1 MEIDPECVVFDLDG
15 TLAESKARIE
25 DETAHLL
32 ALLLDKYQIVVISGG
47 SFKQFE
53 TQLISRL
60 IPKNQIDTP
69 AITTSNIKLENLHLM
84 PLSGSE
90 LYEYKASVGKWELIH
105 SSVLS
110 QDEREKIIAAIHKA
124 LGDVDFALVSKHYG
138 ERIEDRGAQI
148 TFSAL
153 GQEAPIDLKKAWDPD
168 KKKRLALATALAQHL
183 PDFEVHVG
191 GSTSVDVTKRGINKA
206 SSLRELCIRMGVKL
220 KDILYIGDDLF
231 PGGNDFIVKS
241 LGIETKEV

>member
-110 QDEREKIIAAIHKA
+110 QDEREKIIAAILTAKM
-124 LGDVDFALVSKHYG
+124 
-138 ERIEDRGAQI
+138 
-148 TFSAL
+148 
-153 GQEAPIDLKKAWDPD
+153 KK
-168 KKKRLALATALAQHL
+168 
-183 PDFEVHVG
+183 
-191 GSTSVDVTKRGINKA
+191 
-206 SSLRELCIRMGVKL
+206 
-220 KDILYIGDDLF
+220 
-231 PGGNDFIVKS
+231 
-241 LGIETKEV
+241 